1 MEFIVRPLARLFW
14 GSVGQLVGQSIADRR
29 SKKFEARMNESLQRC
44 IDGACGHT
52 ADVHNE
58 LWGDGGLSA
67 IMEDES
73 LPEEVRQQA
82 TERAA
87 ELLGLIEK

>member
-1 MEFIVRPLARLFW
+1 MEFIVRPLAWLFW
-14 GSVGQLVGQSIADRR
+14 ASIGHLVGKSIADRR
-29 SKKFEARMNESLQRC
+29 SKKFEARMIESVHRC

-58 LWGDGGLSA
+58 VWGDGGLSDT
-67 IMEDES
+67 MEDES